1 MRKRIK
7 LQRVFRA
14 PLELVW
20 ELWTTAEGIES
31 WWGPPGF
38 EVKVQHLEL
47 RAGGALEYVMT
58 AVGAEQVA
66 FMKQANMPLSMT
78 LKARYTEV
86 QPKTLAVWQNLA
98 DFIPGVEPYEAET
111 RLALEARG
119 KDSVLVT
126 LDLEAMHNEF
136 QTQMAVQGW
145 ESELGKLADL
155 IEKRRAS

>member
-7 LQRVFRA
+7 LQREFTA
-14 PLELVW
+14 TLDLVW
-20 ELWTTAEGIES
+20 ELWTTRSGIES

-38 EVKVQHLEL
+38 EVKVSRLEL

-78 LKARYTEV
+78 LRARYTEV
-86 QPKTLAVWQNLA
+86 TPKTLAVWLNLA
-98 DFIPGVEPYEAET
+98 DFIPGVDPYEAET
-111 RLALEARG
+111 RLVLAPQGRD
-119 KDSVLVT
+119 KVLVT

-145 ESELGKLADL
+145 ESELGKLAEL
-155 IEKRRAS
+155 IEKRSVA